1 MVVTATS
8 LHLATMKQ
16 YKVFR
21 QPCGNTEAVKQGWS
35 CPASLF
41 SFFWAPLKKLW
52 ALGVGGLV
60 ATAALAYGVA
70 LATDANVAASFM
82 NLVLAV
88 VSVVFGVKGNAW
100 REANLIKRGYKPV
113 GIVFAADAK
122 AATENALK
130 TAVKTAVR

>member
-1 MVVTATS
+1 MVATATS
-8 LHLATMKQ
+8 PHLAAMKQ

-21 QPCGNTEAVKQGWS
+21 HPCGNAEAVKQGWS
-35 CPASLF
+35 WPASLF